1 MVSSDVV
8 VYTKE
13 VALRD
18 DSSQVLRL
26 LCGRAEAEIASAKRK
41 DLREE
46 GYILMDVFKIR
57 VF

>member
-1 MVSSDVV
+1 MVYSDVV
-8 VYTKE
+8 VYTKD
-13 VALRD
+13 VALRN

-41 DLREE
+41 VLKEE